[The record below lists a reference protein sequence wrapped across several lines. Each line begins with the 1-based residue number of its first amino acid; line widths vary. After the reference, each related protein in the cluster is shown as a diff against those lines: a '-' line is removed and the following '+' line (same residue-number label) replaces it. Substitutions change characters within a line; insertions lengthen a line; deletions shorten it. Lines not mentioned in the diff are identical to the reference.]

1 MNSSTQNLDAQT
13 LRDARLLE
21 LLEHPELWPEDAATQ
36 AELAGLLELHLA
48 MAAHGDALAP
58 DLAPRRG
65 WGRVMSSAWL
75 PAAAAV
81 LMILGPSAY
90 AVHRMN
96 DLRAQSADR
105 ARIDQTALKRA
116 QDRAWGAFFDQA
128 AGLVH
133 DFEKKPPSCTRGEED
148 RRLERET
155 AVALLEASHQLA
167 AQGSPV
173 TGAENT
179 RTDLHAWLSEIAL
192 EDGCLSPERDK
203 ELRQYAM
210 AKDLSGEA
218 ERMSLRLQSA
228 QP

>member
-1 MNSSTQNLDAQT
+1 MTPHPKNPDDT
-13 LRDARLLE
+13 RLLE
-21 LLEHPELWPEDAATQ
+21 LLEHPELWPEDSAIQ
-36 AELAGLLELHLA
+36 MELAALLELHLA
-48 MAAHGDALAP
+48 LSAHGEVLAP
-58 DLAPRRG
+58 SVAPRRG
-65 WGRVMSSAWL
+65 WSRLNTVWL

-81 LMILGPSAY
+81 LLVLGPSAY

-96 DLRAQSADR
+96 ALRAQAADR

-128 AGLVH
+128 AGLVRQ
-133 DFEKKPPSCTRGEED
+133 FEKQPPTCVPGEED

-192 EDGCLSPERDK
+192 EGGCLSPERDR

-210 AKDLSGEA
+210 AKDLGGEA
-218 ERMSLRLQSA
+218 QRMSLRLHGS

>member
-1 MNSSTQNLDAQT
+1 MNPATQNLDAQT

-21 LLEHPELWPEDAATQ
+21 LLEHPELWPEDPAAQ

-48 MAAHGDALAP
+48 MSAHGEALAP
-58 DLAPRRG
+58 GLAPRRS
-65 WGRVMSSAWL
+65 WGGAWL

-90 AVHRMN
+90 AIHRMN
-96 DLRAQSADR
+96 DLRAQAADR
-105 ARIDQTALKRA
+105 ARIDQAALKRA

-192 EDGCLSPERDK
+192 ENGCLSPERDK

-210 AKDLSGEA
+210 AKDLGGEA
-218 ERMSLRLQSA
+218 ERMSLRLQSS

>member
-1 MNSSTQNLDAQT
+1 MNPATQNLDAQT
-13 LRDARLLE
+13 LKDVRLLE
-21 LLEHPELWPEDAATQ
+21 LLEHPEHWPEDPALQ

-48 MAAHGDALAP
+48 MSAHGEALAP
-58 DLAPRRG
+58 SLAPRRS
-65 WGRVMSSAWL
+65 WGGAWL

-90 AVHRMN
+90 AIHRMN
-96 DLRAQSADR
+96 DLRAQAADR
-105 ARIDQTALKRA
+105 ERIDQTALKRA

-133 DFEKKPPSCTRGEED
+133 EFEKQPPSCTRGEED

-192 EDGCLSPERDK
+192 EDGCLSPERVK

-210 AKDLSGEA
+210 AKDLGGEA
-218 ERMSLRLQSA
+218 ERMSLRLQGSE
-228 QP
+228 P

>member
-1 MNSSTQNLDAQT
+1 MNPATSHLD
-13 LRDARLLE
+13 DARLLE

-36 AELAGLLELHLA
+36 AELAELLELHLA
-48 MAAHGDALAP
+48 LSAHGPALAP
-58 DLAPRRG
+58 AVLPRKRA
-65 WGRVMSSAWL
+65 WSSTWL
-75 PAAAAV
+75 PAAAALV
-81 LMILGPSAY
+81 MVLGPTAY
-90 AVHRMN
+90 AVHHLR
-96 DLRAQSADR
+96 DLRAQASDR
-105 ARIDQTALKRA
+105 ARIDQAALKRA

-133 DFEKKPPSCTRGEED
+133 EFEKSPPSCTRGEED
-148 RRLERET
+148 RRVERET

-210 AKDLSGEA
+210 ARDLGGEA
-218 ERMSLRLQSA
+218 ERMSRALQGA
-228 QP
+228 EP

>member
-1 MNSSTQNLDAQT
+1 MTSTPQNLD
-13 LRDARLLE
+13 DARLLE

-36 AELAGLLELHLA
+36 AELAGLLEVHLA
-48 MAAHGDALAP
+48 LSAHRDALAP
-58 DLAPRRG
+58 AAAPRRV
-65 WGRVMSSAWL
+65 WISAWL

-81 LMILGPSAY
+81 LMILGPTAY
-90 AVHRMN
+90 AIHRMN

-105 ARIDQTALKRA
+105 ARLDQTALKRA
-116 QDRAWGAFFDQA
+116 QDRAWSAFFDQA
-128 AGLVH
+128 AGLVR
-133 DFEKKPPSCTRGEED
+133 DFEKKPPSCVRGEED

-173 TGAENT
+173 NGAEDT

-210 AKDLSGEA
+210 AKDLGGEA
-218 ERMSLRLQSA
+218 ERMSLRLQGA

>member
-1 MNSSTQNLDAQT
+1 MNSALQT
-13 LRDARLLE
+13 PDDARLLE
-21 LLEHPELWPEDAATQ
+21 LLEHPELWPEDPAAQ
-36 AELAGLLELHLA
+36 AELAELLELHLA
-48 MAAHGDALAP
+48 LAAHGEALAP
-58 DLAPRRG
+58 DLAPRRS
-65 WGRVMSSAWL
+65 WGGAWL

-81 LMILGPSAY
+81 LLILGPAGY
-90 AVHRMN
+90 AIHRMN
-96 DLRAQSADR
+96 DLRAQGADR
-105 ARIDQTALKRA
+105 ARIDQVALKRA

-128 AGLVH
+128 AGLVKE
-133 DFEKKPPSCTRGEED
+133 FQKAPPSCTRGEED

-173 TGAENT
+173 TGAEST

-210 AKDLSGEA
+210 AKDLGGEA
-218 ERMSLRLQSA
+218 ERMSLALQSS

>member
-1 MNSSTQNLDAQT
+1 MNSSPQNLDAQT
-13 LRDARLLE
+13 LKDVQLLE
-21 LLEHPELWPEDAATQ
+21 LLEHPEFWPEDAATQ

-48 MAAHGDALAP
+48 LSAHGEALAP
-58 DLAPRRG
+58 SLAPRRN
-65 WGRVMSSAWL
+65 WGGAWL

-90 AVHRMN
+90 AIHRMS
-96 DLRAQSADR
+96 DIRAQAADR

-128 AGLVH
+128 AGLVR
-133 DFEKKPPSCTRGEED
+133 DFEKKPTSCSRGEED

-192 EDGCLSPERDK
+192 EDGCLSPERDQ
-203 ELRQYAM
+203 ELRRYAM
-210 AKDLSGEA
+210 SKDLGGEA
-218 ERMSLRLQSA
+218 ERMSLRLQSSE
-228 QP
+228 P

>member
-1 MNSSTQNLDAQT
+1 MTPYLQNLD
-13 LRDARLLE
+13 DARLLE
-21 LLEHPELWPEDAATQ
+21 LLEHPELWPEDPATQ
-36 AELAGLLELHLA
+36 AELAGILELHLA
-48 MAAHGDALAP
+48 LSAHGEALAP
-58 DLAPRRG
+58 SVMPRRG
-65 WGRVMSSAWL
+65 WSRLNALWI

-81 LMILGPSAY
+81 LLILGPSAY
-90 AVHRMN
+90 AVHRMA
-96 DLRAQSADR
+96 DLRAQAADR

-128 AGLVH
+128 AGLVRE
-133 DFEKKPPSCTRGEED
+133 FEKQPPTCVPGQED

-167 AQGSPV
+167 AQGSPI

-192 EDGCLSPERDK
+192 EDGCLSPERDR

-210 AKDLSGEA
+210 AKDLGGEA
-218 ERMSLRLQSA
+218 QRMSSRLQGS

>member
-1 MNSSTQNLDAQT
+1 MNPALSNLDE
-13 LRDARLLE
+13 ARLLE
-21 LLEHPELWPEDAATQ
+21 LLEHPELWPEDAAAQ
-36 AELAGLLELHLA
+36 AELAELLELHLA
-48 MAAHGDALAP
+48 LSAHGEALAP
-58 DLAPRRG
+58 SVAPRRS
-65 WGRVMSSAWL
+65 WGGVWL

-81 LMILGPSAY
+81 LMVLGPTAY
-90 AVHRMN
+90 ALHHLS
-96 DLRAQSADR
+96 DLRAQASDR
-105 ARIDQTALKRA
+105 ARIDSAALKRA

-128 AGLVH
+128 AGLVR
-133 DFEKKPPSCTRGEED
+133 DFEKRPPSCQRGEED
-148 RRLERET
+148 RRVERET

-210 AKDLSGEA
+210 AKDLGGEA
-218 ERMSLRLQSA
+218 ERMSRRLQGA
-228 QP
+228 EP

>member
-1 MNSSTQNLDAQT
+1 MNPSPQNLD
-13 LRDARLLE
+13 DARALE
-21 LLEHPELWPEDAATQ
+21 LLEHPELWPEDPIVQ
-36 AELAGLLELHLA
+36 AELAELLELHLA
-48 MAAHGDALAP
+48 LASHGAALAP
-58 DLAPRRG
+58 DLAPRRS
-65 WGRVMSSAWL
+65 WGGVWL

-81 LMILGPSAY
+81 LMILGPAGY

-96 DLRAQSADR
+96 DLRAQASDR
-105 ARIDQTALKRA
+105 ARIDQVALKRA

-128 AGLVH
+128 AGLVKE
-133 DFEKKPPSCTRGEED
+133 FQKAPPSCTRGEED

-173 TGAENT
+173 AGAEST

-210 AKDLSGEA
+210 AKDLGGEA
-218 ERMSLRLQSA
+218 ERMSLALQGS

>member
-1 MNSSTQNLDAQT
+1 MNPATQHPD
-13 LRDARLLE
+13 DARLLE
-21 LLEHPELWPEDAATQ
+21 LLEHPELWPEDVATQ
-36 AELAGLLELHLA
+36 VELAGLLELHLA
-48 MAAHGDALAP
+48 LAAHGEVLAP
-58 DLAPRRG
+58 SVAPRRA
-65 WGRVMSSAWL
+65 WGGVWL

-167 AQGSPV
+167 AQGSPIS
-173 TGAENT
+173 GAEST

-218 ERMSLRLQSA
+218 ERMSLALQGA

>member
-1 MNSSTQNLDAQT
+1 MNPSHQT
-13 LRDARLLE
+13 LDDARALE
-21 LLEHPELWPEDAATQ
+21 LLEHPELWPEDPAAQ
-36 AELAGLLELHLA
+36 AELAELLELHLA
-48 MAAHGDALAP
+48 LAAHGEALAP
-58 DLAPRRG
+58 GLAPRRS
-65 WGRVMSSAWL
+65 WGGVWL

-81 LMILGPSAY
+81 LMILGPAGY

-96 DLRAQSADR
+96 DLRAQASDR
-105 ARIDQTALKRA
+105 ARIDQAALKRA

-128 AGLVH
+128 AGLVKE
-133 DFEKKPPSCTRGEED
+133 FQKAPPSCTRGEED

-173 TGAENT
+173 SGAEST

-210 AKDLSGEA
+210 AKDLGGEA
-218 ERMSLRLQSA
+218 ERMSLALQGS

>member
-1 MNSSTQNLDAQT
+1 MNPATQNPD
-13 LRDARLLE
+13 DARLLE
-21 LLEHPELWPEDAATQ
+21 LLEHPELWPDDPAIQ

-48 MAAHGDALAP
+48 LSAHGEALAP
-58 DLAPRRG
+58 ELSPRRG
-65 WGRVMSSAWL
+65 WGRLIGSTWL

-81 LMILGPSAY
+81 LMILGPSLY

-128 AGLVH
+128 AGLVR

-173 TGAENT
+173 NGAENT

-210 AKDLSGEA
+210 AKDLGGEA

>member
-1 MNSSTQNLDAQT
+1 MNPSHQILD
-13 LRDARLLE
+13 DARALE
-21 LLEHPELWPEDAATQ
+21 LLEHPELWPEDPALQ
-36 AELAGLLELHLA
+36 AELAELLELHLA
-48 MAAHGDALAP
+48 LSAHGSADAALLAP
-58 DLAPRRG
+58 GLTPRRA
-65 WGRVMSSAWL
+65 WSRVWL

-81 LMILGPSAY
+81 ILILGPAGF
-90 AVHRMN
+90 AMHRM
-96 DLRAQSADR
+96 DTLRTQAADR

-128 AGLVH
+128 AGLVKE
-133 DFEKKPPSCTRGEED
+133 FQKAPPSCTRGEED
-148 RRLERET
+148 RRVERET

-173 TGAENT
+173 TGAEST

-210 AKDLSGEA
+210 AKDLGGEA
-218 ERMSLRLQSA
+218 ERMSLALQGA

>member
-1 MNSSTQNLDAQT
+1 MTSLPQNLD
-13 LRDARLLE
+13 DARLLE
-21 LLEHPELWPEDAATQ
+21 LLEHPELWPEDAAAQ
-36 AELAGLLELHLA
+36 AELAALLELHLGLS
-48 MAAHGDALAP
+48 AHGEALAP
-58 DLAPRRG
+58 AVAPRRV
-65 WGRVMSSAWL
+65 WLSDWL

-81 LMILGPSAY
+81 LLILGPSAY
-90 AVHRMN
+90 AIHRMS
-96 DLRAQSADR
+96 DLRAQAADR

-128 AGLVH
+128 AGLVR
-133 DFEKKPPSCTRGEED
+133 DFEKKPPSCERGDED

-210 AKDLSGEA
+210 AKDLGGEA
-218 ERMSLRLQSA
+218 ERMSLRLQGST
-228 QP
+228 P